1 MTSREVQLPD
11 PPPPWV
17 WDYNRE
23 MRETRLRVEELLAEG
38 RVEEAE
44 AYMEQRRRVFVEQ
57 GHNIR
62 KLNQAW
68 FAFHGSYA
76 TSPSTV
82 NPIGGQLEWL
92 RAQQSSLRAFVATV
106 SSVSRYEDLLA
117 ILAQEG
123 PAPGS

>member
-1 MTSREVQLPD
+1 MTSKEVVPPE
-11 PPPPWV
+11 PPPLGV
-17 WDYNRE
+17 WDYDRE
-23 MRETRLRVEELLAEG
+23 MRETRLCVEELLAEAQ
-38 RVEEAE
+38 VDQAEE
-44 AYMEQRRRVFVEQ
+44 YMEQRRRVLVEN

-92 RAQQSSLRAFVATV
+92 RAQRSSLRAFLSTV
-106 SSVSRYEDLLA
+106 SSISEHADLLG
-117 ILAQEG
+117 LL
-123 PAPGS
+123 PPR